1 MIIKNFHPFRFAI
14 LAIIICS
21 YVQISY
27 GQETEKISIGEKI
40 KINSTVLGHEREILI
55 HLPPG
60 YQQTKA
66 TYPVI
71 YVTDAEKSFLL
82 VTSMYDIFPAG
93 GIFPN
98 AIIVGI
104 VNRGEQQRYLD
115 FAPLIKDQPGSGQ
128 AELFIEFLKN
138 ELFPYIE
145 QNYRTQPFRILFGH
159 SFLGMFSCHVF
170 LTQPEL
176 FNAYIIS
183 SPDLRWIKDSLTVNN
198 LKKLSKPTFI
208 HISNG
213 SLEKPSQEIKLFV
226 DLLKSIDNL
235 TFQYTVNQGESHQSN
250 GVFSI
255 INGLRFIYSDWSL
268 PKPPKDCTP
277 VEIEEHYKKLSLKY
291 GYKIANP
298 LLTDN

>member
-1 MIIKNFHPFRFAI
+1 MRNFSI
-14 LAIIICS
+14 LSIGLILCLFGFNS
-21 YVQISY
+21 QLTYS
-27 GQETEKISIGEKI
+27 QENEKIYIGDKI
-40 KINSTVLGHEREILI
+40 RINSTLLGHEREILI

-60 YQQTKA
+60 YQQTKDS
-66 TYPVI
+66 YPVI
-71 YVTDAEKSFLL
+71 YVTDAEKSFLF

-104 VNRGEQQRYLD
+104 VNRGEQERYID
-115 FAPLIKDQPGSGQ
+115 FAPLIKNRPGSGR
-128 AELFIEFLKN
+128 ADLFIEFLKN

-145 QNYRTQPFRILFGH
+145 QNYRTQSFRMLFGH
-159 SFLGMFSCHVF
+159 SFSGMFACHVF
-170 LTQPEL
+170 LAQPVL

-183 SPDLRWIKDSLTVNN
+183 SPDLQWIKDSLTVNN
-198 LKKLSKPTFI
+198 LKKMSKPTFI

-226 DLLKSIDNL
+226 DLLKSVDNI

-250 GVFSI
+250 GVFSV
-255 INGLRFIYSDWSL
+255 INGLRFIYTDWRL

-277 VEIEEHYKKLSLKY
+277 LEIEEHYKKLSIKY
-291 GYKIANP
+291 GYEIPNP
-298 LLTDN
+298 FQTDK

>member
-1 MIIKNFHPFRFAI
+1 MV
-14 LAIIICS
+14 S
-21 YVQISY
+21 QISY
-27 GQETEKISIGEKI
+27 GQEYEKVFIGEKI
-40 KINSTVLGHEREILI
+40 KIKSSVLGHEREILI
-55 HLPPG
+55 HLPDG
-60 YQQTKA
+60 YQQTRA

-82 VTSMYDIFPAG
+82 VTSMYEIFPAG
-93 GIFPN
+93 GIFPQ

-104 VNRGEQQRYLD
+104 VNRGEQERYLD
-115 FAPLIKDQPGSGQ
+115 FAPLIKDRPGSGR
-128 AELFIEFLKN
+128 AELFVEFLKK
-138 ELFPYIE
+138 ELFPYVE
-145 QNYRTQPFRILFGH
+145 QNYRTQSFRIFFGH
-159 SFLGMFSCHVF
+159 SFLGMFACHVF

-183 SPDLRWIKDSLTVNN
+183 SPDLRWIKDSLKVNN
-198 LKKLSKPTFI
+198 LKKMSGPTFL

-213 SLEKPSQEIKLFV
+213 SDEKPSQEIKLFV
-226 DLLKSIDNL
+226 DLLRSVDNL

-277 VEIEEHYKKLSLKY
+277 SEIEEHYKKLSIKY
-291 GYKIANP
+291 GYKIPNP
-298 LLTDN
+298 LQTDN